1 MVLGTKENDSY
12 ILNIGKNK
20 IENSTQVTLMG
31 VKIDKQLKFKT
42 HIQELGRKASKLHA
56 LRRIRNY
63 LTVEK
68 AKLLANPFI
77 NSQFIYVPLSWMFA
91 GKSSIAKICKI
102 HFRTLQ
108 VVYDNY
114 EAIEIYKLLLNMTHE
129 FMLKILL
136 MNYEFMWKF
145 FSKNLVQ
152 YNSRKR
158 DTVYL
163 PPVMELIPWLS
174 LEVYPGV
181 VFPII

>member
-20 IENSTQVTLMG
+20 IENSTQVTSMG

-114 EAIEIYKLLLNMTHE
+114 EAIEVYKLLLNMTHE